1 MRDDPPPLGWLGWLG
16 ILRLGLVQ
24 TALGAVVVLT
34 TSAINRVMV
43 VELALAATVPGL
55 LVGLHYA
62 VQILRPRMG
71 HGSDVGGRRTPWIIG
86 GTAVLAVGGTGAAVS
101 VAVVEAAGLFAGLAV
116 AVLAFLLIGAG
127 IAAAGT
133 SLLVLLAGRVA
144 PERRAAAASLVW
156 IMMIAGFVVTTA
168 AAGRLLD
175 PYSPERLMAVSAGV
189 CVLAF
194 LLASAAVWGVEPRRG
209 SPVAASVPAAGPPAF
224 RDALRQVWSER
235 DARRFAVFVF
245 VSMLGYSAQD
255 LVVEPFGGAVFAL
268 SLGGTTRLASVQN
281 AGVLLGMVA
290 VALAGSIRR
299 GSDPAGR
306 LRRLTVGG
314 CVGAAFAVLGL
325 AALGLF
331 AEARPLAAVCFLVG
345 LGDGVFAAAAI
356 ASMMHLAGR
365 DGEARSG
372 LRMGVWGAA
381 QAVAFGL
388 GGLAGTAALDVARF
402 ALGAPPAV
410 AYALVFAAD
419 ALLFLWAAALAAKVG
434 GRPDGAAASAPP
446 ADDGSAA
453 RHGGASAGLG
463 AKPA

>member
-1 MRDDPPPLGWLGWLG
+1 MIADKHMAETQDPPLLGWLG

-62 VQILRPRMG
+62 VQLLRPRMG

-86 GTAVLAVGGTGAAVS
+86 GTAVLALGGTGAAVS
-101 VAVVEAAGLFAGLAV
+101 VAVVEEAGLAAGLAV
-116 AVLAFLLIGAG
+116 AALAFLLIGAG
-127 IAAAGT
+127 IASAGT
-133 SLLVLLAGRVA
+133 SLLVLLADRVA

-168 AAGRLLD
+168 VASRLLD
-175 PYSPERLMAVSAGV
+175 PYSPSRLVAVSAGV

-194 LLASAAVWGVEPRRG
+194 LLASAAVWWVEPDRRRL
-209 SPVAASVPAAGPPAF
+209 PVAAAPGTAPADRPAF
-224 RDALRQVWSER
+224 RDALRQVWAEP

-245 VSMLGYSAQD
+245 VSMLAYSAQD
-255 LVVEPFGGAVFAL
+255 LIVEPFGGAVFAL
-268 SLGGTTRLASVQN
+268 TLGETTRLASLQH

-290 VALAGSIRR
+290 VALLGSARAPDR
-299 GSDPAGR
+299 AAR
-306 LRRLTVGG
+306 LRRLTIGG
-314 CVGAAFAVLGL
+314 CIGAGLAVLGL
-325 AALGLF
+325 AALGLLG
-331 AEARPLAAVCFLVG
+331 ERRPLVAMCFTVG

-356 ASMMHLAGR
+356 ASMMNLAGR
-365 DGEARSG
+365 DGEGRAG

-381 QAVAFGL
+381 QAIAFGL
-388 GGLAGTAALDVARF
+388 GGLVGTAAVDAARF
-402 ALGAPPAV
+402 ALGAPAP

-419 ALLFLWAAALAAKVG
+419 ALLFLWSARLAVRVG
-434 GRPDGAAASAPP
+434 VAPP
-446 ADDGSAA
+446 AAA
-453 RHGGASAGLG
+453 TDVEAPRGAESRRLG
-463 AKPA
+463 ARLA